1 MVKST
6 TDKLVPASM
15 VQNEPVF
22 KLHRDVVDTMISG
35 AGGFA
40 AILHRHRS
48 ADRFRRTV
56 LVLASCVDGTPLQ
69 SAIGAASN
77 TGRNSPRH
85 VVDAC
90 HKLLFAIG
98 AHKNGASGR
107 TGRNFAGGVIVL
119 AAPHSSSFW
128 IHGRQIVDA
137 GNSLATCTN
146 RATGIVM
153 QQRIDDVANGSL
165 KLLFAVDGV
174 VTVHKYDE
182 NGNEVFMREI
192 DKASDMDTVIIKEL
206 DENGNVLKMAS
217 YLNGEQN
224 YLYTQVF
231 NDHGD
236 MIERDDEDGNPSIVC
251 QYTYDDNGRKL
262 SEESYTVSD
271 GEQYLNYS
279 TAYTY
284 DDTHEL
290 PVTEVIT
297 NDSGVQTTTRDFD
310 TMDVDGLYI
319 ETVSEDGADDIVY
332 HKRASDNKTTY
343 YFGQGSEVS
352 TEYDEHGNM
361 TKQQGKDAT
370 MGNFEQTFENTYD
383 DNGNLISMKSAY
395 NGDDGYFIDYT
406 YAALNDAS
414 YNGEGT
420 LLFDAATDTPSAA

>member
-1 MVKST
+1 MRNKNLT
-6 TDKLVPASM
+6 AAAAMATATALM
-15 VQNEPVF
+15 
-22 KLHRDVVDTMISG
+22 L
-35 AGGFA
+35 AGCA
-40 AILHRHRS
+40 
-48 ADRFRRTV
+48 TQK
-56 LVLASCVDGTPLQ
+56 P
-69 SAIGAASN
+69 AASSSEAAS
-77 TGRNSPRH
+77 TAPAESS
-85 VVDAC
+85 VVEETTPEEAPSEVTDVDEAAAED
-90 HKLLFAIG
+90 LLLSTETMHYSA
-98 AHKNGASGR
+98 
-107 TGRNFAGGVIVL
+107 
-119 AAPHSSSFW
+119 
-128 IHGRQIVDA
+128 
-137 GNSLATCTN
+137 
-146 RATGIVM
+146 
-153 QQRIDDVANGSL
+153 
-165 KLLFAVDGV
+165 
-174 VTVHKYDE
+174 
-182 NGNEVFMREI
+182 
-192 DKASDMDTVIIKEL
+192 
-206 DENGNVLKMAS
+206 
-217 YLNGEQN
+217 
-224 YLYTQVF
+224 
-231 NDHGD
+231 
-236 MIERDDEDGNPSIVC
+236 DDEDGNPSIVC

>member
-1 MVKST
+1 MRNKNLTAAAAMATATALMLAGCATQKPAASSSEAAST
-6 TDKLVPASM
+6 APAESSVVEETTPEEAPSEVTD
-15 VQNEPVF
+15 
-22 KLHRDVVDTMISG
+22 VDEAAAEDLLLSTETM
-35 AGGFA
+35 
-40 AILHRHRS
+40 HYS
-48 ADRFRRTV
+48 AD
-56 LVLASCVDGTPLQ
+56 DE
-69 SAIGAASN
+69 
-77 TGRNSPRH
+77 
-85 VVDAC
+85 
-90 HKLLFAIG
+90 
-98 AHKNGASGR
+98 
-107 TGRNFAGGVIVL
+107 
-119 AAPHSSSFW
+119 
-128 IHGRQIVDA
+128 
-137 GNSLATCTN
+137 
-146 RATGIVM
+146 
-153 QQRIDDVANGSL
+153 
-165 KLLFAVDGV
+165 DGV

-182 NGNEVFMREI
+182 NGN
-192 DKASDMDTVIIKEL
+192 
-206 DENGNVLKMAS
+206 VLKMTS

-236 MIERDDEDGNPSIVC
+236 LIERDDEDGNPSIVC

-310 TMDVDGLYI
+310 TMDVDSLYI

-332 HKRASDNKTTY
+332 HKRVSDNKTTY

-383 DNGNLISMKSAY
+383 DNGNLVSMKSTY
-395 NGDDGYFIDYT
+395 NGDDGYFIDYI

>member
-1 MVKST
+1 MRNKNLTAAAAMATATALMLAGCATQKPAASSSEAAST
-6 TDKLVPASM
+6 APAESSVVEETTPEEAPSEVTD
-15 VQNEPVF
+15 
-22 KLHRDVVDTMISG
+22 VDEAAAEDLLLSTETM
-35 AGGFA
+35 
-40 AILHRHRS
+40 HYS
-48 ADRFRRTV
+48 AD
-56 LVLASCVDGTPLQ
+56 DE
-69 SAIGAASN
+69 
-77 TGRNSPRH
+77 
-85 VVDAC
+85 
-90 HKLLFAIG
+90 
-98 AHKNGASGR
+98 
-107 TGRNFAGGVIVL
+107 
-119 AAPHSSSFW
+119 
-128 IHGRQIVDA
+128 
-137 GNSLATCTN
+137 
-146 RATGIVM
+146 
-153 QQRIDDVANGSL
+153 
-165 KLLFAVDGV
+165 DGV

-206 DENGNVLKMAS
+206 DENGNVLKMTS

-236 MIERDDEDGNPSIVC
+236 LIERDDEDGNPSIVY
-251 QYTYDDNGRKL
+251 Q
-262 SEESYTVSD
+262 
-271 GEQYLNYS
+271 
-279 TAYTY
+279 YTY

-332 HKRASDNKTTY
+332 HKRVSDNQTTY

-383 DNGNLISMKSAY
+383 DNGNLVSMKSTY
-395 NGDDGYFIDYT
+395 NGDDGYFIDYI

>member
-1 MVKST
+1 M
-6 TDKLVPASM
+6 
-15 VQNEPVF
+15 
-22 KLHRDVVDTMISG
+22 
-35 AGGFA
+35 
-40 AILHRHRS
+40 
-48 ADRFRRTV
+48 
-56 LVLASCVDGTPLQ
+56 
-69 SAIGAASN
+69 
-77 TGRNSPRH
+77 
-85 VVDAC
+85 
-90 HKLLFAIG
+90 
-98 AHKNGASGR
+98 
-107 TGRNFAGGVIVL
+107 
-119 AAPHSSSFW
+119 
-128 IHGRQIVDA
+128 
-137 GNSLATCTN
+137 
-146 RATGIVM
+146 
-153 QQRIDDVANGSL
+153 
-165 KLLFAVDGV
+165 
-174 VTVHKYDE
+174 
-182 NGNEVFMREI
+182 
-192 DKASDMDTVIIKEL
+192 
-206 DENGNVLKMAS
+206 
-217 YLNGEQN
+217 
-224 YLYTQVF
+224 
-231 NDHGD
+231 
-236 MIERDDEDGNPSIVC
+236 C

-310 TMDVDGLYI
+310 TMDVDSLYI

-332 HKRASDNKTTY
+332 HKRVSDNKTTY

-383 DNGNLISMKSAY
+383 DNGNLVSMKSTY
-395 NGDDGYFIDYT
+395 NGDDGYFIDYI